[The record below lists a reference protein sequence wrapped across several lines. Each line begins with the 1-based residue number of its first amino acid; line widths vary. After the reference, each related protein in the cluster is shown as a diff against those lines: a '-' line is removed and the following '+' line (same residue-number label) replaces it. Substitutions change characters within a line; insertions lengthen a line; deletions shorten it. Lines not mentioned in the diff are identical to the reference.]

1 MVGNAEHRPATLEL
15 KVVGKQANG
24 IFDNVT
30 DTLMALLTEAE
41 ITRFH
46 ESGYL
51 IVLDALSSNH
61 LKALQKECD
70 ALFNDLEE
78 DVVED
83 LGCIVEPVH
92 NLEHAARTMYDV
104 YQRRRSL
111 VTEASGPA
119 ASIISSSVAPY
130 ARLLLPP
137 TQDLC
142 LFNEQYI
149 IKPPHAGPQS
159 AFQWHQDSQ
168 FMSDV
173 SRSVPTIACW
183 IALDDVSEHNGTVKV
198 EPYCPVVPPSD
209 TAKQKEDDLQT
220 YNYLHTGKAARYLA
234 HSNPSAITINMRAGS
249 ILFMSGYVRH
259 CSTPNRTGRFRR
271 VYMPQFSA
279 GPVKADDGQTLV
291 ALAVPLPS

>member
-1 MVGNAEHRPATLEL
+1 MSTNHLSL
-15 KVVGKQANG
+15 
-24 IFDNVT
+24 
-30 DTLMALLTEAE
+30 
-41 ITRFH
+41 
-46 ESGYL
+46 
-51 IVLDALSSNH
+51 ALSSNH
-61 LKALQKECD
+61 LKALQNECD

-83 LGCIVEPVH
+83 LGCIVEPLH
-92 NLEHAARTMYDV
+92 NLEHAARTMYDI

-111 VTEASGPA
+111 VTEVSKPA
-119 ASIISSSVAPY
+119 ASIMSSSVAPY

-142 LFNEQYI
+142 LAGAQHIFNEQYI

-168 FMSDV
+168 FMSDE
-173 SRSVPTIACW
+173 SRLVPTIACW
-183 IALDDVSEHNGTVKV
+183 IALDDVSEHNGTLKV
-198 EPYCPVVPPSD
+198 EPYFTVIPPSA
-209 TAKQKEDDLQT
+209 TAKQKPDDIRT
-220 YNYLHTGKAARYLA
+220 YNYMHTEKAARYLA
-234 HSNPSAITINMRAGS
+234 HSDPSPITINLRAGS